1 MNRTTHCL
9 QARAPEGGERGGSKE
24 DMVYAGKG
32 GVETEDLP
40 MAESMTPTTMAMPGP
55 NTTQTGTAM
64 GIGIEPAN
72 ETEAAVPND

>member
-1 MNRTTHCL
+1 
-9 QARAPEGGERGGSKE
+9 
-24 DMVYAGKG
+24 MVYAGKG